1 MSALA
6 RRFIAT
12 ALACALAAPAAQAG
26 EISAALGVFTLSDGL
41 DLQASY
47 RPEHSPWQLGYR
59 FVRWTEGFEF
69 AGTGLTETTTTQTG
83 PLVNYLFRPEA
94 RGSWYVGVALLH
106 WTQEEKSVRTGTR
119 DKASTFAPF
128 FGGGYR
134 RRLNGSLYY
143 NVGLYLS
150 PAKLTTQ
157 TADSTEEST
166 GADIQVQLGV
176 AF

>member
-1 MSALA
+1 VNALA
-6 RRFIAT
+6 RKFIAP

-26 EISAALGVFTLSDGL
+26 EIGAAIGVFTFSDGL
-41 DLQASY
+41 DLQVNY
-47 RPEHSPWQLGYR
+47 RPERSPWQLGYR
-59 FVRWTEGFEF
+59 FVRSTEGFEF
-69 AGTGLTETTTTQTG
+69 AGRNLTETTTTLTG
-83 PLVNYLFRPEA
+83 PLVNYLFRPEG

-134 RRLNGSLYY
+134 RRLSGSLYY
-143 NVGLYLS
+143 NVGIYLS
-150 PAKLTTQ
+150 PAELATQ

-166 GADIQVQLGV
+166 GADIQVQLGIL
-176 AF
+176 F